1 MLAIKDRKEPPMTT
15 LSLTRPIFEFDLTPV
30 LRTLG
35 KIFGAFATAQSAA
48 HDFQRLGT
56 RPDAA
61 RTVFERYYA

>member
-1 MLAIKDRKEPPMTT
+1 MTT
-15 LSLTRPIFEFDLTPV
+15 LSLTRPIFDFDLTQA

-48 HDFQRLGT
+48 HDFQRMGA